1 MTASGKRRVSIV
13 DNRPPQRSEN
23 QIAVV
28 PKPSSAVVVRSAHK
42 AYGQTVVLK
51 DLNLTVPIGKM

>member
-13 DNRPPQRSEN
+13 DNRPPPSEN
-23 QIAVV
+23 QVIAVV

-42 AYGQTVVLK
+42 QYGQTVVLK